1 MRRKRRKPKARSRE
15 GPKSR
20 AAPRGQAI
28 VRAIIRRVLIQAE
41 RELAES
47 GTPPEHD
54 LSIHMQRDRLT
65 VRINRNLFIVRGV
78 CPVCCIDRMLDSL
91 RRAIMNRR
99 SDLTALERLSALE
112 VGDRLIELRNVTME
126 EEGHVVE

>member
-1 MRRKRRKPKARSRE
+1 LGRWATAHAF
-15 GPKSR
+15 
-20 AAPRGQAI
+20 AA
-28 VRAIIRRVLIQAE
+28 RVLVEAE

-54 LSIHMQRDRLT
+54 LLITRSDRQLA
-65 VRINRNLFIVRGV
+65 VQIGSHLFIVRGV
-78 CPVCCIDRMLDSL
+78 CCPVCCIDRMLDSL

-99 SDLTALERLSALE
+99 SGMRALERLSALA